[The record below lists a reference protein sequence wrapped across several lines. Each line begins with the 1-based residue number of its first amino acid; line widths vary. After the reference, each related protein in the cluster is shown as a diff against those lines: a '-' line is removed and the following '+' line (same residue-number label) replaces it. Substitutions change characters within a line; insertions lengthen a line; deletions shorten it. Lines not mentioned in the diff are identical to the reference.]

1 MMALDASKRDICRVK
16 RERTSSPV
24 QALVILNDPQLIE
37 AARVLAG
44 RLVEDHGDNV
54 DGIIE
59 EAFRLL
65 TSTRPAA
72 EQSRVLRDLYHQQR
86 EFYQQNVEL
95 TESLLASGQAPR
107 RQLATPAAHQA
118 AVTVLINALLSYD
131 GCVMRH

>member
-1 MMALDASKRDICRVK
+1 
-16 RERTSSPV
+16 
-24 QALVILNDPQLIE
+24 
-37 AARVLAG
+37 
-44 RLVEDHGDNV
+44 
-54 DGIIE
+54 
-59 EAFRLL
+59 
-65 TSTRPAA
+65 
-72 EQSRVLRDLYHQQR
+72 VLRDLYQQQR